1 MPMFSRFLHVL
12 KQVPCYLLL
21 FLYPFFYPCI
31 FPSKGTD
38 TVTPWFC
45 KEWRVPLNRAIY
57 TAFSYCLFISLILC
71 YVYEPSVPYIY
82 WVDGLLAIFITSYSL
97 RDIGTAFF
105 LWRLEGP
112 KPNKSRFKKRY
123 FTFWNNYN
131 ILTNF
136 FFFVGLVIRMLEY
149 VFSKKSP
156 KTHHNDNVKDEPLVD
171 IAAVEAA
178 GRIFWGIAFTLAI
191 LKFIKTGIVSKH
203 FGPII
208 LSIRVM
214 LKDVFMFLITFLV
227 IMLAFSCGVS
237 YMFNYLSKGSGSS
250 TGGIFTYFG
259 WVLLQVIFHL
269 NKTSQYIFPR

>member
-21 FLYPFFYPCI
+21 FLFPFFYPCI
-31 FPSKGTD
+31 FPKKGQEPGM
-38 TVTPWFC
+38 TPWFC

-112 KPNKSRFKKRY
+112 KPNTTRFKKRY

-149 VFSKKSP
+149 VLDDPEQP
-156 KTHHNDNVKDEPLVD
+156 KVLLRNS
-171 IAAVEAA
+171 
-178 GRIFWGIAFTLAI
+178 I
-191 LKFIKTGIVSKH
+191 LTIDYFIK
-203 FGPII
+203 
-208 LSIRVM
+208 
-214 LKDVFMFLITFLV
+214 
-227 IMLAFSCGVS
+227 
-237 YMFNYLSKGSGSS
+237 
-250 TGGIFTYFG
+250 
-259 WVLLQVIFHL
+259 
-269 NKTSQYIFPR
+269 